1 MTRASLVMM
10 AAAAL
15 VVAQDKT
22 LEYKPG
28 LGLNIYQPPGWQA
41 GQKRTAMV
49 FFFGGGW
56 TGGSV
61 GQFAPH
67 AKHFAA
73 KGAVAICADYRV
85 KTRHNT
91 TPFDA
96 IADGKAAI
104 AYVREHARELGI
116 DAKRI
121 VAAGGS
127 AGGHVAAAAAILPP
141 ADHEIAALVLFNP
154 VVDTT
159 AAGYGA
165 EKVAGREK
173 EASPVHNVTRGV
185 PPAILFHGTADTTVP
200 FANAE
205 AFCAALKGVRSRC
218 ELVPYEGQKHGFFNA
233 TREDGKFYP
242 DTVAKAEVFLRS
254 LRLID

>member
-1 MTRASLVMM
+1 MRHASVLFIATAVMLMGQDRAV
-10 AAAAL
+10 
-15 VVAQDKT
+15 
-22 LEYKPG
+22 EYKPG
-28 LGLNIYQPPGWQA
+28 LSLHIYQPEGWKA
-41 GQKRTAMV
+41 GQKRTGIV

-56 TGGSV
+56 TGGTV
-61 GQFAPH
+61 KQFEPH
-67 AKHFAA
+67 ARHFA
-73 KGAVAICADYRV
+73 KLGVVAICADYRV

-96 IADGKAAI
+96 IDDGKAAI
-104 AYVREHARELGI
+104 AYVRKHAKELGI

-127 AGGHVAAAAAILPP
+127 AGGHVAASASILKPV
-141 ADHEIAALVLFNP
+141 DHKIAALVLFNP

-173 EASPVHNVTRGV
+173 EASPVHNLTPGV

-205 AFCAALKGVRSRC
+205 AFCARLKAVGSRC
-218 ELVPYEGQKHGFFNA
+218 ELVPYEGQTHGFFNA
-233 TREDGKFYP
+233 TRAGGKFYP
-242 DTVAKAEVFLRS
+242 DTVAKAEAFLRS

>member
-1 MTRASLVMM
+1 MLL
-10 AAAAL
+10 AAAAVL
-15 VVAQDKT
+15 AGQDRT
-22 LEYKPG
+22 VEYKPG
-28 LGLNIYQPPGWQA
+28 LALHIYQPEGWKA
-41 GQKRTAMV
+41 GQMRTGLV

-61 GQFAPH
+61 KQFEPH
-67 AKHFAA
+67 AKHYAA
-73 KGAVAICADYRV
+73 KGVVAICADYRV

-96 IADGKAAI
+96 IADGKAAM
-104 AYVREHARELGI
+104 AYVREHAKELGI
-116 DAKRI
+116 DPKRI

-127 AGGHVAAAAAILPP
+127 AGGHVAASAAILPP
-141 ADHEIAALVLFNP
+141 TDHKIAALVLFNP

-205 AFCAALKGVRSRC
+205 AFCGALKASGSRC
-218 ELVPYEGQKHGFFNA
+218 ELVPYEGQKHGFFNQA
-233 TREDGKFYP
+233 REGGKFYT
-242 DTVAKAEVFLRS
+242 DTVAKADVFLQS
-254 LRLID
+254 LGLID